1 MRTNN
6 FRHQLKN
13 QALGLSEE
21 EKQNPYLV
29 LDDFYSFFHLQDIRE
44 ILWEW
49 LVAAM
54 STESGQYSTG
64 YARSNLIFVYE
75 RVELLLEATY
85 NINKRRRKNRKRS
98 LRKRKWKA

>member
-6 FRHQLKN
+6 FHHQFAN
-13 QALGLSEE
+13 QPLRLNEE

-54 STESGQYSTG
+54 STDCGKYSTG
-64 YARSNLIFVYE
+64 YDRSNLIFVYE
-75 RVELLLEATY
+75 KLELLLEATSS
-85 NINKRRRKNRKRS
+85 IHKRRRKFRKRN
-98 LRKRKWKA
+98 LRKWKGKA